1 MVELADTLDLG
12 DATSVEENKICGY
25 GGIGRRGS
33 FRCCYLCVQ
42 VQILLPAVRDRT
54 GRFLYSLLAV
64 VAFLQFKFW
73 LTKQGIHLVPV
84 YAFLFYSNIFS
95 FTLPFS
101 S

>member
-1 MVELADTLDLG
+1 MAELG
-12 DATSVEENKICGY
+12 DAAVLGAATY
-25 GGIGRRGS
+25 G
-33 FRCCYLCVQ
+33 VQ